1 MYICLIRNYTEL
13 LFNNTMYIPFSLMS
27 SQPSKTLKQIIAEH
41 YFYSIRE
48 LFIQI
53 DKSDVIK
60 TSDKLNI
67 IQSIGVNA
75 IHRVFEY
82 VLLQKKNID
91 HAKYHSQQ
99 ACYYFLEYIEQIH
112 LSGLTHSLNNKDA
125 VLFVYKKTIFE
136 MRDDDSVHSSNTI
149 SNILTMSDDLLNI
162 NNNEWR
168 NMYSRI
174 LNIVNLLFYWNNQ
187 NYTFQDRKHI
197 CDELLLRY
205 LYAVEKLDFATV
217 YLENIQSL
225 FQPNIVTYMALLK
238 SMITKSE
245 KMRRVRSGSV
255 TEQDKNEQILNKFS
269 IHRDIVKEKYDSG
282 NMDELVNWLYSNNN
296 A

>member
-1 MYICLIRNYTEL
+1 
-13 LFNNTMYIPFSLMS
+13 MS
-27 SQPSKTLKQIIAEH
+27 SQPSNTLKQTIAEQ
-41 YFYSIRE
+41 YFHSIRE

-60 TSDKLNI
+60 SSNKLNI

-82 VLLQKKNID
+82 VLLRKQNIE

-99 ACYYFLEYIEQIH
+99 ACYYFLEYIEQTH
-112 LSGLTHSLNNKDA
+112 STQLTHRLNNTDA
-125 VLFVYKKTIFE
+125 VTFVYKKTIFE
-136 MRDDDSVHSSNTI
+136 MRDDDSEHTSSTI

-162 NNNEWR
+162 NNHEWR

-187 NYTFQDRKHI
+187 TYTFQDRKHI

-205 LYAVEKLDFATV
+205 LYAVDKLDFATV
-217 YLENIQSL
+217 YLENIQSV
-225 FQPNIVTYMALLK
+225 FQPNIVTYMALLN
-238 SMITKSE
+238 SMIAKSE

-255 TEQDKNEQILNKFS
+255 TEQDKNEQILTKFS
-269 IHRDIVKEKYDSG
+269 INRDIVKEKYDSG
-282 NMDELVNWLYSNNN
+282 NMDELVNWLYNNN

>member
-1 MYICLIRNYTEL
+1 
-13 LFNNTMYIPFSLMS
+13 MS
-27 SQPSKTLKQIIAEH
+27 SQPSRTLKQIIAEQ

-60 TSDKLNI
+60 TSNKLNI

-112 LSGLTHSLNNKDA
+112 LSRLTHSLNNTDA

-136 MRDDDSVHSSNTI
+136 MRDDDNEHSSNTI

-162 NNNEWR
+162 NNHEWR

-187 NYTFQDRKHI
+187 NYTFQDRKRI

-205 LYAVEKLDFATV
+205 LYAVEKLDFAIV

-225 FQPNIVTYMALLK
+225 FQPNIVTYIALLK

-255 TEQDKNEQILNKFS
+255 TEQDKNEQILNTFS
-269 IHRDIVKEKYDSG
+269 INRDTVKEKYNIG
-282 NMDELVNWLYSNNN
+282 NMDELVNWLYSNHN